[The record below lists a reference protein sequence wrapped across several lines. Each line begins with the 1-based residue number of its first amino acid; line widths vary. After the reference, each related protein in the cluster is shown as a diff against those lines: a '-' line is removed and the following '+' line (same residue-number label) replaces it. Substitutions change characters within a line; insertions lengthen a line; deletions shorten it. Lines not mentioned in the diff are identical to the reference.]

1 MPKNFRSNALTMLI
15 FLKNRFRGTPQYISP
30 FSSKNMKKYIFIALV
45 LLQTIGLM
53 AQTSRFKDGE
63 TLNVWA
69 TSGLN
74 MRDKPDAKAAKL
86 VSIPYGAKVVVQ
98 PNIGVKIPFEVEEF
112 KGFIVK
118 GYWLLVKYGD
128 KEGFVFD
135 GFLSRL
141 PAPIPTEQD
150 LAIQTY
156 LHQQIGEVGS
166 QFNIGL
172 FDKKLDKYR
181 IADTNEKIEE
191 KNIVGFSQ
199 KYKFNILLEK
209 GGESSGNIKITITQL
224 TPYEGYFLVK
234 TYFYNAETDVFTFN
248 KKDKSVN
255 MNVVDGSGGCD
266 FAIKQVG
273 NKVVID
279 GYCGC

>member
-1 MPKNFRSNALTMLI
+1 
-15 FLKNRFRGTPQYISP
+15 
-30 FSSKNMKKYIFIALV
+30 MKKYIFIAVFLIKI
-45 LLQTIGLM
+45 IGLL

-63 TLNVWA
+63 TINVWA

-74 MRDKPDAKAAKL
+74 MRDKPDEKATKL

-112 KGFIVK
+112 KGFVVK

-156 LHQQIGEVGS
+156 LHQQIGEIGKKYDVGVWDDHL
-166 QFNIGL
+166 GTTRAL
-172 FDKKLDKYR
+172 K
-181 IADTNEKIEE
+181 
-191 KNIVGFSQ
+191 VGETHSDSYKQ
-199 KYKFNILLEK
+199 KYNSNIFYEH
-209 GGESSGNIKITITQL
+209 SVGNGSYSTKIIFPNISL
-224 TPYEGYFLVK
+224 YEGYFLLK
-234 TYFYNAETDVFTFN
+234 TYSYDPKVDTLLIDKNGELTIQGEACDYYAKREGN
-248 KKDKSVN
+248 KVII
-255 MNVVDGSGGCD
+255 SGGC
-266 FAIKQVG
+266 
-273 NKVVID
+273 
-279 GYCGC
+279 GC

>member
-1 MPKNFRSNALTMLI
+1 
-15 FLKNRFRGTPQYISP
+15 
-30 FSSKNMKKYIFIALV
+30 MKKIIFIVFV
-45 LLQTIGLM
+45 LLKTIGLM

-74 MRDKPDAKAAKL
+74 MRDKPDATAKKL

-141 PAPIPTEQD
+141 PAPNKDEVCGFED
-150 LAIQTY
+150 GY
-156 LHQQIGEVGS
+156 LTNKIGK
-166 QFNIGL
+166 IG
-172 FDKKLDKYR
+172 
-181 IADTNEKIEE
+181 
-191 KNIVGFSQ
+191 Q
-199 KYKFNILLEK
+199 KYEVTIWDMAIDNRRSVSVGEKYELKDVNHYKQKFNFNILLDYD
-209 GGESSGNIKITITQL
+209 GGECSSISVEFPNL
-224 TPYEGYFLVK
+224 TLYEGYFLVK
-234 TYFYNAETDVFTFN
+234 TYLFEAKTDVFKFD
-248 KKDKSVN
+248 KQHKSVE
-255 MNVVDGSGGCD
+255 MSAKDEGAGCYYSVKQVGFKIILSGGC
-266 FAIKQVG
+266 
-273 NKVVID
+273 
-279 GYCGC
+279 CC